1 MKMNNKGFT
10 LIEIIIAFTIALFIV
25 LLVFSGFRLSTR
37 SYDRISEKEELSQ
50 RLRVIHKRLGWL
62 IKGIYPYKD
71 INNKTEDKQRIFFV
85 GNSNSIGFVTTSII
99 PETERI
105 YDISGLKWVYLFV
118 DNEGLK
124 ERDNIFYI
132 EDNLESSSNEQ
143 DFTVIDPYVESLE
156 FEYFDQENNEWLDE
170 WDSEKENLP
179 SAIKIKLRFIKDGKT
194 YDVPEMVFS
203 IRASSFNP

>member
-1 MKMNNKGFT
+1 MKVNNNGFT
-10 LIEIIIAFTIALFIV
+10 LVEIIIAFTIALFVI
-25 LLVFSGFRLSTR
+25 LLVFSGFRLSVR
-37 SYDRISEKEELSQ
+37 SYDKISEKEELSQ
-50 RLRVIHKRLGWL
+50 RLRVVHKRLGWL

-71 INNKTEDKQRIFFV
+71 IDNKTEDKQKIFFV

-124 ERDNIFYI
+124 EKDNIFFI
-132 EDNLESSSNEQ
+132 EDNLESSSKGQ
-143 DFTVIDPYVESLE
+143 DFTVIDPYIESIK
-156 FEYFDQENNEWLDE
+156 FEYFYQENEEWLDE

-179 SAIKIKLRFIKDGKT
+179 SAIKIKLRFVKEGKT

>member
-1 MKMNNKGFT
+1 MKINNKGFT
-10 LIEIIIAFTIALFIV
+10 LIEIIMAFTIALFIV
-25 LLVFSGFRLSTR
+25 LLVFSGFRLSIR
-37 SYDRISEKEELSQ
+37 SYDKISEKEELSQ

-62 IKGIYPYKD
+62 IKGIYPYKE
-71 INNKTEDKQRIFFV
+71 INNKTEEGRIFFV
-85 GNSNSIGFVTTSII
+85 GNSSSIGFVTTSII

-132 EDNLESSSNEQ
+132 DENLESSSNKK
-143 DFTVIDPYVESLE
+143 DFTVIDPYVESIE
-156 FEYFDQENNEWLDE
+156 FEYFDQENKEWLDE

-179 SAIKIKLRFIKDGKT
+179 SAIKIKLRFVKDGKT
-194 YDVPEMVFS
+194 HDVPEVVFS
-203 IRASSFNP
+203 IRASSLNP

>member
-1 MKMNNKGFT
+1 MKINNKGFT
-10 LIEIIIAFTIALFIV
+10 IIEIIIAFTIALFIV
-25 LLVFSGFRLSTR
+25 LLVFSGFRLSIR

-132 EDNLESSSNEQ
+132 EDNLESSSSEQ
-143 DFTVIDPYVESLE
+143 DFTVIDPYVESME
-156 FEYFDQENNEWLDE
+156 FEYFDQENKEWLDE

-179 SAIKIKLRFIKDGKT
+179 SAIKIKLRFVKDGKT
-194 YDVPEMVFS
+194 YEVPEMVFS

>member
-179 SAIKIKLRFIKDGKT
+179 SAIKIKLRFVKDGKT